1 MDLTRLKQGDRVVI
15 VGTSGFA
22 VELAGLLRDIG
33 VEVHGCV
40 GPEAPPQAA
49 GLAHLGGDEG
59 ITDWFGAPMLV
70 AISQPELRR
79 HVFERITAAGGRVTG
94 FIHPAAYVSSSASI
108 AEGTLVYP
116 NATVHAGVT
125 LERGVLVNS
134 NATIGHETRIGAFAN
149 IGPGV
154 SLGGRVRIGDG
165 VYVGIGACTIEGV
178 TVAAG
183 TVLGA
188 GAVVVRDCVPAG
200 TYIGVPARRKAS

>member
-1 MDLTRLKQGDRVVI
+1 MDLTRLKHGDRVVI

-33 VEVHGCV
+33 VDVRGCV
-40 GPEAPPQAA
+40 GPEAPPQGA
-49 GLAHLGGDEG
+49 GLSYLGRDEG
-59 ITDWFGAPMLV
+59 ITQWVDTPMLV
-70 AISQPELRR
+70 AIGQPELRR
-79 HVFERITAAGGRVTG
+79 RLFERITAVGGRVAG

-125 LERGVLVNS
+125 LGRGVLVNS
-134 NATIGHETRIGAFAN
+134 NATIGHETSVGAFVN

-154 SLGGRVRIGDG
+154 SLGGRVRIGDC
-165 VYVGIGACTIEGV
+165 VYVGIGASMLEDV

-183 TVLGA
+183 TILGA

-200 TYIGVPARRKAS
+200 TYVGVPARRKAS

>member
-1 MDLTRLKQGDRVVI
+1 MDLTRLKHGDRVVI

-33 VEVHGCV
+33 VEVRGCV
-40 GPEAPPQAA
+40 GPEAPSQAA
-49 GLAHLGGDEG
+49 DLAYLGGDDG
-59 ITDWFGAPMLV
+59 ITDWFDTPMVV
-70 AISQPELRR
+70 AIGQPELRR
-79 HVFERITAAGGRVTG
+79 RLFERITAAGGRVAG
-94 FIHPAAYVSSSASI
+94 FIHPAAYVSSMASI

-125 LERGVLVNS
+125 LARGVLVNS
-134 NATIGHETRIGAFAN
+134 NATIGHETSVGAFVN

-154 SLGGRVRIGDG
+154 SLGGRVRIGNG

-183 TVLGA
+183 TVLSA
-188 GAVVVRDCVPAG
+188 GAVVVRDCIPAG
-200 TYIGVPARRKAS
+200 TYIGVPARRKTS